1 MAPSPAGPSS
11 PDPATPRPD
20 QPPSPSIRSQT
31 PNPHAPA
38 RPSQLREAHT
48 VSSSPDQ
55 DVSKQGDGAS
65 EVAGNSNNNAQSP
78 PSTTPTS
85 GQTGPQASGIADKDR
100 DTASSSPDVQSQSS
114 PPPSREPRHW
124 LGRPPKLAG
133 DVARESTPLLQ
144 RSLETTSER
153 AHEGPCS
160 HGTFSPDTMS
170 RPASIKSQETTDS
183 ARERGFFRSVAAGI
197 APTNNAKRNTTA
209 RLAEEHGLTLNK
221 TMYVTYYVP
230 FFAWIQ
236 QYKWDYLRGDLI
248 AAITVASFY
257 IPMALSLAANL
268 AHVPPINGLYSFVFT
283 PLIYAFLGSCPQ
295 MVVGPEAAGSLLVG
309 SIVSSTTDVGHED
322 GVAQAQ
328 MAGLVTGLAGAIIF
342 IAGVTRLGFL
352 ENVLSRPFM
361 RGFISSVGFI
371 ILIDQ
376 LVEEM
381 GLGAIAKEAGVTHGS
396 SVEKLGF
403 LFSHFNDAH
412 KLTCAVAGG
421 SFLII
426 MTCREIKRRLQ
437 PRYPNVAYVPD
448 RFLVVVLS
456 AVLCYQ
462 FAWDERGLKILGD
475 IKSTT
480 GGNPFP
486 FRWPFRASNMDHIR
500 NSFGTTFVIALLG
513 FFESTVAAK
522 ALGGGEGKKG
532 DGIQGIQL
540 SANRELIALGFA
552 NLVSGCFMA
561 LPGFGGYGRSKVNAS
576 TGGKTPMSSI
586 FLSIITIICI
596 LFLLPYFYFLPRAV
610 LSSMIT
616 VVAWSL
622 VEEAPSDIKFF
633 WRIRALPELA
643 LMAVIFLSTI
653 FYSLTFGIAI
663 GVGLSLLSVIR
674 HSTRPRIQ
682 ILGRR
687 PHTNH
692 FENAESHPDDL
703 EFIEG
708 CLIVKIPEPLT
719 FANTGDLK
727 NRLRR
732 LEFYGTTAAHPALP
746 RVRQEYHNRNIIFDI
761 HGVTGLDGSG
771 AQVLV
776 EIVEGYRQRGV
787 RVWFSR
793 GPTEGEVWDLL
804 VRSRIVEMIGGQTHY
819 VNDVGDALRLTETIE
834 GSLSGDE

>member
-1 MAPSPAGPSS
+1 MAPSPPGSKS

-20 QPPSPSIRSQT
+20 PPTSPIRSQT
-31 PNPHAPA
+31 PNLHAPA

-48 VSSSPDQ
+48 LSSSPDQ
-55 DVSKQGDGAS
+55 G
-65 EVAGNSNNNAQSP
+65 EAGSSNSNAQST
-78 PSTTPTS
+78 PSSTPAAE
-85 GQTGPQASGIADKDR
+85 QTGPQTPNIADKDR
-100 DTASSSPDVQSQSS
+100 DTASNSPEIHSQSS
-114 PPPSREPRHW
+114 PSHSREPRHW
-124 LGRPPKLAG
+124 LGRPPKLAAEG
-133 DVARESTPLLQ
+133 SRESTPLLQ
-144 RSLETTSER
+144 RPLEVSSEQ
-153 AHEGPCS
+153 AHEGPCN
-160 HGTFSPDTMS
+160 HGTFSPNIIS
-170 RPASIKSQETTDS
+170 RPSSIRSQETTDS
-183 ARERGFFRSVAAGI
+183 ARDRGFFRSVAAGI
-197 APTNNAKRNTTA
+197 APTNNVKRNTTA
-209 RLAEEHGLTLNK
+209 RLAEEHGLKLNK

-236 QYKWDYLRGDLI
+236 QYKWAYVRGDLI

-342 IAGVTRLGFL
+342 IAGLTRLGFL

-381 GLGAIAKEAGVTHGS
+381 GLGRAAKEAGITHGS

-403 LFSHFNDAH
+403 LFSHFSDAH

-437 PRYPNVAYVPD
+437 PRYPNVAYIPD

-462 FAWDERGLKILGD
+462 FGWDERGLKVLGD
-475 IKSTT
+475 IKSSA
-480 GGNPFP
+480 GGNSFP
-486 FRWPFRASNMDHIR
+486 FRWPFRSSNMKHIR
-500 NSFGTTFVIALLG
+500 DAFGTTFVIALLG

-522 ALGGGEGKKG
+522 ALGGGESKKG

-586 FLSIITIICI
+586 FLSLITIICI
-596 LFLLPYFYFLPRAV
+596 LFLLPYFYYLPRAV

-622 VEEAPSDIKFF
+622 IEEAPSDIRFF

-643 LMAVIFLSTI
+643 LMAIIFLSTI

-746 RVRQEYHNRNIIFDI
+746 RVRQEYHNQNIIFDI

-804 VRSRIVEMIGGQTHY
+804 VRSRIVEMIGGETHY

-834 GSLSGDE
+834 GSLSGDEHELRIEGSG